1 MMSSN
6 IKGYPGGEGG
16 HMVDLDVSKLR
27 SHGHQHREGAKAFVE
42 DSIDVFENEIMNAIA
57 LAGGGGPT
65 GVGERIG
72 NIHSTRHM
80 SNDTVTQC
88 YIRDPAE
95 RADIGCLVP
104 GGKDNGKAALSNP
117 APIVI
122 QNIAPQKNALCLLTL

>member
-1 MMSSN
+1 MISSH
-6 IKGYPGGEGG
+6 IKGYPRGEGG

-57 LAGGGGPT
+57 LAGCGGPT

-72 NIHSTRHM
+72 NIHSARHM

-95 RADIGCLVP
+95 RGDIGRLIP
-104 GGKDNGKAALSNP
+104 GATDNSKPSHPSPPPLSFPNS
-117 APIVI
+117 
-122 QNIAPQKNALCLLTL
+122 TLDHVTLSA